1 MRYITAVM
9 ALFST
14 IIVRAQDYDSP
25 RTTQIDRDDARSG
38 IVAYPTQEEALRFGH
53 APSRYL
59 RPIGEW
65 QEGSSELG
73 RTFTGEFNMPFAWID
88 RELFL
93 YVGPCGSGYEVT
105 VNGRRAGY
113 VQHGNTPAE
122 YDITKLAVEG
132 KNRVT
137 VTMLVP
143 STSEALETA
152 PTKDPVPGECYV
164 LAQPKM
170 RVRDILVRSTISNDD
185 NGVLE
190 LGVVIKTHALN
201 PKTTRVYYEVLAPDT
216 TKVVEG
222 YKDLTLDMRREDTV
236 RFMATIP
243 RSMMW
248 SAETPNL
255 YTVIVRT
262 RYEGRINEYI
272 PLKVGFRTVTND
284 NGTLLIN
291 GKPVTLRVKE
301 GSSEY
306 TIPELETFKKLGYN
320 TLRMQPGILSQAQL
334 DRCDSVGFYVIDQIP
349 IDTNRAGLSRKRGGN
364 PSNDPAWRDAY
375 LDRSVQHYL
384 AVRNHP
390 SVVAFSLARESANG
404 INLYESYLRLKE
416 LEKERPVIYP
426 ESGGEWNS
434 DPLNLP

>member
-255 YTVIVRT
+255 YTVVVRT

-272 PLKVGFRTVTND
+272 PLKAGFRTVAND

-306 TIPELETFKKLGYN
+306 TVQELGTFKKLGYN
-320 TLRMQPGILSQAQL
+320 ALRMQPGMLSQAQL
-334 DRCDSVGFYVIDQIP
+334 DRCDSAGFYVIAQIP
-349 IDTNRAGLSRKRGGN
+349 IDTNRAGFSRKRGGN

-375 LDRSVQHYL
+375 LDRTVQHYL

-390 SVVAFSLARESANG
+390 SVVVFSLARESANG

>member
-143 STSEALETA
+143 STSEALETT

-170 RVRDILVRSTISNDD
+170 RVRDILVRSAISNDD
-185 NGVLE
+185 NGVL
-190 LGVVIKTHALN
+190 
-201 PKTTRVYYEVLAPDT
+201 
-216 TKVVEG
+216 
-222 YKDLTLDMRREDTV
+222 
-236 RFMATIP
+236 
-243 RSMMW
+243 
-248 SAETPNL
+248 
-255 YTVIVRT
+255 VRT
-262 RYEGRINEYI
+262 ASDKPGYFA
-272 PLKVGFRTVTND
+272 VGF
-284 NGTLLIN
+284 
-291 GKPVTLRVKE
+291 K
-301 GSSEY
+301 SEKADGN
-306 TIPELETFKKLGYN
+306 F
-320 TLRMQPGILSQAQL
+320 R
-334 DRCDSVGFYVIDQIP
+334 YV
-349 IDTNRAGLSRKRGGN
+349 
-364 PSNDPAWRDAY
+364 W
-375 LDRSVQHYL
+375 
-384 AVRNHP
+384 
-390 SVVAFSLARESANG
+390 
-404 INLYESYLRLKE
+404 LYKGATR
-416 LEKERPVIYP
+416 
-426 ESGGEWNS
+426 
-434 DPLNLP
+434 